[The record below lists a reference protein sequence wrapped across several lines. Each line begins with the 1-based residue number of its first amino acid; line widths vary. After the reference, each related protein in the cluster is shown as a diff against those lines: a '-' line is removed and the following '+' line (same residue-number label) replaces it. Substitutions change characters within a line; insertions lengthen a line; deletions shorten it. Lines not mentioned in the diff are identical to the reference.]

1 MKATHTILA
10 LIAACLLLAASAL
23 AQNTP
28 VKFDVDATDAPRKIL
43 HARLHIPYPVQHGL

>member
-1 MKATHTILA
+1 MKSTYTIPA
-10 LIAACLLLAASAL
+10 LIAACLLLAVSAL

-43 HARLHIPYPVQHGL
+43 DARLHIPYPVQHGL